1 MDDGI
6 ISAKDIANVLT
17 NRGHWRKSGNPKRYA
32 VCVNKVNGK
41 MSDAHEIVRY
51 ISNSEFMKLG
61 IERVV
66 LTGFDDRTK
75 QKSIVRMSYDQAALR
90 RFQIFNK
97 DHDVTPSSSS
107 SSSHCC
113 ANIFGSFFPFFFNFS

>member
-1 MDDGI
+1 MNDGI

-17 NRGHWRKSGNPKRYA
+17 NRGHWRQPGNPKRYA

-61 IERVV
+61 VERVV
-66 LTGFDDRTK
+66 LTGYDDRTK
-75 QKSIVRMSYDQAALR
+75 QSSVVRMSYDQAALR
-90 RFQIFNK
+90 RFQVFNK
-97 DHDVTPSSSS
+97 DHDVKSSSS

-113 ANIFGSFFPFFFNFS
+113 ANIFGFPFFFNCS